1 VLFTRNLKYK
11 APEIAFNGDKLAL
24 NSNFKHLGV
33 IIDSKL
39 SWCTHSNYVKS
50 KVLQFT
56 NNLLR
61 FAKTNYGLGSRSIEV
76 IYKGAILPTIGYA
89 VSTWVDAV
97 DRKFVLKPL
106 ESLQRLIAIRMTKS
120 YKTVSHNAAN
130 VLANF
135 VPIDLWLKLRAIDYF
150 IKKNINHKLMDEY
163 FANTPIKGEIIQRP
177 IDFKTLLHFSDRK
190 PITITD
196 RPEEGIAIYVES
208 KKNNRGVGCALEIR
222 KNEIIINKKF
232 KLAKYCSQ
240 FQGLLLA
247 TLRAIEIIKA
257 KNWRSMSATIHTRSR
272 ALVQALQDPQSTTEI
287 ISKIFKSIHE
297 MRANDI
303 TFNVHLNVAGPVPG
317 GPTQSAI
324 DAIDSNL
331 RIEYDM
337 IPIGYVKR
345 TVREKTIELWDRRW
359 QSSTTGAQTKKIFN
373 TIQERIG
380 AKKHFQSNYHLSQA
394 LTSHGS
400 LYAYL
405 HRFNIKD
412 DAICGYCGTG
422 YDDADHRIYD
432 CEYFGRERQELI
444 AQIESEGLIWPLRH
458 SELINNKCCNYFRA
472 FCQNVF
478 K

>member
-1 VLFTRNLKYK
+1 
-11 APEIAFNGDKLAL
+11 
-24 NSNFKHLGV
+24 
-33 IIDSKL
+33 
-39 SWCTHSNYVKS
+39 
-50 KVLQFT
+50 
-56 NNLLR
+56 
-61 FAKTNYGLGSRSIEV
+61 
-76 IYKGAILPTIGYA
+76 
-89 VSTWVDAV
+89 
-97 DRKFVLKPL
+97 
-106 ESLQRLIAIRMTKS
+106 
-120 YKTVSHNAAN
+120 
-130 VLANF
+130 
-135 VPIDLWLKLRAIDYF
+135 
-150 IKKNINHKLMDEY
+150 
-163 FANTPIKGEIIQRP
+163 
-177 IDFKTLLHFSDRK
+177 
-190 PITITD
+190 
-196 RPEEGIAIYVES
+196 
-208 KKNNRGVGCALEIR
+208 
-222 KNEIIINKKF
+222 
-232 KLAKYCSQ
+232 
-240 FQGLLLA
+240 
-247 TLRAIEIIKA
+247 
-257 KNWRSMSATIHTRSR
+257 
-272 ALVQALQDPQSTTEI
+272 
-287 ISKIFKSIHE
+287 

-359 QSSTTGAQTKKIFN
+359 QSSTTGAQTKKFFN